1 MIKRTL
7 YFGNPCTLKKKDMQM
22 YIDFPE
28 KENRESAV
36 IPIEDIGVLVLDS
49 NQIVISHALI
59 SALMD
64 NNSAVI
70 SCNDKHLPYG
80 LMLPMFSHHAF
91 TQKMHNQINSSLPLR
106 KNLWKQTVIA
116 KISNQAA
123 LLRKNGKNDN
133 KMQYYIRQ
141 VKSGDP
147 ENIEGR
153 AAAYYWDNLFN
164 HYFSFYRSIEGG
176 YPNSFLNY
184 GYAVLLAVIARSI
197 VASGMIPS
205 FGIHHRNKYNPWCLA
220 SDIMEPYRPF
230 VDKVILN
237 IMEEFPD
244 KEELT
249 PEIKRHIL
257 QIPAMDIVIDRN
269 NSPLMIGTQ
278 RTTASLADCFEGT
291 ARRILYPEL
300 T

>member
-22 YIDFPE
+22 YVDFQE
-28 KENRESAV
+28 KENKTPAV
-36 IPIEDIGVLVLDS
+36 IPIEDIGIVVLDS
-49 NQIVISHALI
+49 NQGVISHALI

>member
-1 MIKRTL
+1 
-7 YFGNPCTLKKKDMQM
+7 M
-22 YIDFPE
+22 YVDFQE
-28 KENRESAV
+28 KENKTPAV
-36 IPIEDIGVLVLDS
+36 IPIEDIGIVVLDS
-49 NQIVISHALI
+49 NQGVISHALI

>member
-1 MIKRTL
+1 
-7 YFGNPCTLKKKDMQM
+7 M

-70 SCNDKHLPYG
+70 ICNDKHLPYG

>member
-1 MIKRTL
+1 
-7 YFGNPCTLKKKDMQM
+7 MQM

-70 SCNDKHLPYG
+70 ICNDKHLPYG

>member
-7 YFGNPCTLKKKDMQM
+7 YFGNLCTLKKKDMQM
-22 YIDFPE
+22 YVDFPV
-28 KENRESAV
+28 KENKTPAV
-36 IPIEDIGVLVLDS
+36 IPIEDIGIVVLDS

-64 NNSAVI
+64 NNCALI

-257 QIPAMDIVIDRN
+257 KIPAMDIVIDRN

>member
-1 MIKRTL
+1 
-7 YFGNPCTLKKKDMQM
+7 M

>member
-1 MIKRTL
+1 
-7 YFGNPCTLKKKDMQM
+7 MQM
-22 YIDFPE
+22 YVDFQE
-28 KENRESAV
+28 KENKTPAV
-36 IPIEDIGVLVLDS
+36 IPIEDIGIVVLDS
-49 NQIVISHALI
+49 NQGVISHALI

>member
-7 YFGNPCTLKKKDMQM
+7 YFGNHCTLKKKDMQM
-22 YIDFPE
+22 YVDFPV
-28 KENRESAV
+28 KENKTPAV
-36 IPIEDIGVLVLDS
+36 IPIEDIGIVVLDS

-257 QIPAMDIVIDRN
+257 KIPAMDIVIDRN